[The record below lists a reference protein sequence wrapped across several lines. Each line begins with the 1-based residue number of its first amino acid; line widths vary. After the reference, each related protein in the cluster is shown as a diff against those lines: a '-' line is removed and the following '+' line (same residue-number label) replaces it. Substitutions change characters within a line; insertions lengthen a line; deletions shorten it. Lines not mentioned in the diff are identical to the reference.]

1 MNNRGKPFKK
11 TLVIVYLLTIHALAG
26 IFVYE
31 RFLKPY
37 SAANSLQAELVKD
50 PNEKTVVSTPQ
61 PIPSVFAD
69 APIDT
74 NVQAEPTSTDSN
86 LDNSNQSQTDGVLPQ
101 PSPLLNYPVSP
112 AEAASG
118 KIMIPV
124 VGIRREQIRDTFND
138 ARSGGRVH
146 DANDIMAPGGTPV
159 VACTDG
165 EIAKFFDS
173 VRGGITIYQYS
184 PDKSRVYYYAHLQKR
199 AENLKEHDFV
209 KQGTVIGYV
218 GDTGNA
224 GAGNNHLHFAITIL
238 TDPKNIF
245 KGNDINPYPL
255 LKEGIEAR

>member
-37 SAANSLQAELVKD
+37 SAVNSLQAELVKD
-50 PNEKTVVSTPQ
+50 PNEKTVVPTPQ

-69 APIDT
+69 APDDANAQDGQT
-74 NVQAEPTSTDSN
+74 NGATPES
-86 LDNSNQSQTDGVLPQ
+86 
-101 PSPLLNYPVSP
+101 SPPLNYPVSP

-124 VGIRREQIRDTFND
+124 VGVRREQIRDTFND

-146 DANDIMAPGGTPV
+146 DANDIMAAGGTPV

-199 AENLKEHDFV
+199 ADNLKEHDFV

-218 GDTGNA
+218 GDTGNS
-224 GAGNNHLHFAITIL
+224 GAGNYHLHFAITIL
-238 TDPKNIF
+238 TDAKNIF
-245 KGNDINPYPL
+245 KGEDINPYPF
-255 LKEGIEAR
+255 LKDGIEAR